1 MQREK
6 KEWQEPALEILE
18 VNQTMAGTGYNISTG
33 LRFTMRIS
41 TELVR
46 KLYHMPS
53 YLEVRKGGEY
63 DANGKKGMAASA
75 LKCWKSIKQW
85 PVLATDKLT
94 GSRFT
99 MRICTIQLPKLLSFM
114 KCHHT

>member
-1 MQREK
+1 MQGEK
-6 KEWQEPALEILE
+6 RNGKHQHWKYWKSTKQWRAQ
-18 VNQTMAGTGYNISTG
+18 VTNISTG

-63 DANGKKGMAASA
+63 DANGKKEWQAPALEVLEVNQTMAG
-75 LKCWKSIKQW
+75 
-85 PVLATDKLT
+85 T
-94 GSRFT
+94 GYRQIDWVTVHDADLYDPTS
-99 MRICTIQLPKLLSFM
+99 
-114 KCHHT
+114 